1 MARAYLSLGSNIDRE
16 HYVTIALD
24 NLSTIYGDLKLSS
37 VFESEPL
44 GFQGGRF
51 YNMAVGIDTSQTV
64 GELVETLLEI
74 ENDCERNRDT
84 PRFSS
89 RTLDLDLLIYAD
101 LVGLIDNIYLPR
113 KEIIESAF
121 VLCPLAEIAGDD
133 IHPITKLSYA
143 ELWSCFDKGEQ
154 GLWPVD
160 FTWNGE
166 LISTTRT

>member
-16 HYVTIALD
+16 HYVAIALD

-74 ENDCERNRDT
+74 ENDCERNRRMT
-84 PRFSS
+84 GG
-89 RTLDLDLLIYAD
+89 I
-101 LVGLIDNIYLPR
+101 
-113 KEIIESAF
+113 
-121 VLCPLAEIAGDD
+121 
-133 IHPITKLSYA
+133 
-143 ELWSCFDKGEQ
+143 
-154 GLWPVD
+154 
-160 FTWNGE
+160 
-166 LISTTRT
+166 